1 VIWQATEVV
10 YFATVWWYLGNF
22 LAPADGGDAEFY
34 WFAIVLRMAGELYL
48 VGIIVRDVL
57 WPRHDP
63 VRELGW
69 RVSVRRPPAESSLS
83 LR

>member
-1 VIWQATEVV
+1 
-10 YFATVWWYLGNF
+10 
-22 LAPADGGDAEFY
+22 
-34 WFAIVLRMAGELYL
+34 MAGELYL
-48 VGIIVRDVL
+48 VGIVVRDVL

-69 RVSVRRPPAESSLS
+69 RAYVRRPPAESSLS

>member
-1 VIWQATEVV
+1 MSRL
-10 YFATVWWYLGNF
+10 F
-22 LAPADGGDAEFY
+22 
-34 WFAIVLRMAGELYL
+34 GEMRQ
-48 VGIIVRDVL
+48 VGIVVRDVL

-69 RVSVRRPPAESSLS
+69 RAYVRRRPAESSLS